1 MAFVGRSR
9 FPRHDHPW
17 FAGVAPAGRS
27 AAHRGQAGERHQV
40 VAVAAPRP
48 VEVAGAGDQAEGGRG
63 DRPEHGRGREARLGE
78 AAGLLDQKP
87 QPGPAGPLDQ
97 HGLGHAFL
105 WRNGRMRDLG
115 TLGGAFSEA
124 LEVNNHGVVVGNSE
138 TASGALRPFRWWR
151 GRHIL
156 DLGALGEGPSRALGV
171 NNRVWVV
178 GDSEEAGGGPP
189 TPSCG
194 VKAR

>member
-1 MAFVGRSR
+1 
-9 FPRHDHPW
+9 
-17 FAGVAPAGRS
+17 
-27 AAHRGQAGERHQV
+27 
-40 VAVAAPRP
+40 
-48 VEVAGAGDQAEGGRG
+48 
-63 DRPEHGRGREARLGE
+63 
-78 AAGLLDQKP
+78 
-87 QPGPAGPLDQ
+87 
-97 HGLGHAFL
+97 
-105 WRNGRMRDLG
+105 MRDLG